1 VTVGVIVPVYAAID
15 EAPYLAQALDGV
27 LEQQPP
33 PDRVIVVDDGS
44 PVPVRLAGAHAS
56 RCQLVRRERRGG
68 PGPARD
74 TALALLETE
83 FVACADADDV
93 WLKDK
98 LPTQL
103 RALERERG
111 AALCFGAAMIIGSDG
126 EPTGERWRT
135 FDPGPLTPSVLGPL
149 LFEHNPIPTSSVLA
163 RRTALLAAGGFAGP
177 PQCED
182 WALWL
187 RLLER
192 GEGFVFAPEARVAY
206 RRHSGSVTAN
216 VAALAEAAMAV
227 HEAHRGL
234 VDEQTYRRVRAAD
247 LTALARG
254 RIRQRHYA
262 AARAGLAAAAALQ
275 PPGARDR
282 ALRAALSV
290 PGLRAL
296 LGRRRPY

>member
-1 VTVGVIVPVYAAID
+1 
-15 EAPYLAQALDGV
+15 
-27 LEQQPP
+27 
-33 PDRVIVVDDGS
+33 
-44 PVPVRLAGAHAS
+44 
-56 RCQLVRRERRGG
+56 
-68 PGPARD
+68 
-74 TALALLETE
+74 
-83 FVACADADDV
+83 VACADADDV

-98 LPTQL
+98 LAVQL

-111 AALCFGAAMIIGSDG
+111 AALCFGAAMIIGPDG

-135 FDPGPLTPSVLGPL
+135 FDPGPLTSSVLAPL

-192 GEGFVFAPEARVAY
+192 GERFVFEPRSRIAY
-206 RRHSGSVTAN
+206 RRHSEATTADL
-216 VAALAEAAMAV
+216 AALAEASMVV
-227 HEAHRGL
+227 HDAHRSL
-234 VDEQTYRRVRAAD
+234 VDEETHRRVRAAD

-254 RIRQRHYA
+254 RIRERRYA
-262 AARAGLAAAAALQ
+262 AARAGLRAAAALQ